1 MLALCKFCS
10 LFKSVDVIHESSNK
24 MVSFKMMAWRHYY
37 ILDQV
42 SSLYPRQGFFNNV
55 LDKISSIVS
64 WIVFYYSLSDLITTS
79 HFQSFQR
86 LYIIILAWDTERKA
100 LETLL
105 SETMGTKSR
114 TASCY
119 SLIGMAVKYIYDANQ
134 QTFLELGHPWEEMV
148 EEFFPGRFRD
158 AVRLTHPEISRP
170 DLLLKNFLRDL
181 ISYASELTI
190 SQRKR
195 KLCLAETMKTG
206 TRQAVLGIRISEFRI
221 LNGIA
226 LDQIQKVLIE
236 FLLIIIIIYIDF
248 GKI

>member
-1 MLALCKFCS
+1 MPVVKLALS
-10 LFKSVDVIHESSNK
+10 LI
-24 MVSFKMMAWRHYY
+24 
-37 ILDQV
+37 
-42 SSLYPRQGFFNNV
+42 
-55 LDKISSIVS
+55 
-64 WIVFYYSLSDLITTS
+64 ITTPT
-79 HFQSFQR
+79 
-86 LYIIILAWDTERKA
+86 LDWDRERKT

-105 SETMGTKSR
+105 ADTMGTKSR

-119 SLIGMAVKYIYDANQ
+119 SLIGMAVKYIYDANE

-195 KLCLAETMKTG
+195 KLCLAETLKTG
-206 TRQAVLGIRISEFRI
+206 TRQAVLGIRISEFRV

-226 LDQIQKVLIE
+226 LDQIQKVIVGTHQHHHSLCHPLPLHL
-236 FLLIIIIIYIDF
+236 FF
-248 GKI
+248 